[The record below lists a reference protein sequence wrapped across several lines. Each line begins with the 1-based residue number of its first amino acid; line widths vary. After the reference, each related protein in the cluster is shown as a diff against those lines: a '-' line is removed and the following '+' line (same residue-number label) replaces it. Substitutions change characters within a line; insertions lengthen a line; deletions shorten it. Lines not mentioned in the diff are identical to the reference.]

1 MGKERTA
8 ELTEQLELVPDAPKK
23 ERPVREEYVLAT
35 LYAERLFPT
44 PPEGVEDRHG
54 RQREGAVR
62 MALKH
67 FSDLCGNGAR
77 KKGFV
82 VYSYA
87 EVYLAWCAL
96 FEKYLDEQD
105 TGAWRNPPTLLGVA
119 YGANPWIDTW
129 RKEIM
134 DNIPPI
140 YYSYDHDS
148 YVRKHAHVLR
158 EFGFH
163 YGATDQP
170 NRLPRE
176 EVAELGL
183 L

>member
-1 MGKERTA
+1 MKSKDSNQGV
-8 ELTEQLELVPDAPKK
+8 LLELEPETNK
-23 ERPVREEYVLAT
+23 ERPVREDYVLAT
-35 LYAERLFPT
+35 LYAEKLFPT
-44 PPEGVEDRHG
+44 PPDGVEDRHG

-62 MALKH
+62 MALRH

-96 FEKYLDEQD
+96 YEKYLDEQD
-105 TGAWRNPPTLLGVA
+105 TGAWRSPPTLLGVA
-119 YGANPWIDTW
+119 YGASPWIETW

-134 DNIPPI
+134 DNLPPI
-140 YYSYDHDS
+140 YDSHSHDV
-148 YVRKHAHVLR
+148 YIKKYAHVLR

-163 YGATDQP
+163 YGATGQP
-170 NRLPRE
+170 NRLSQE